1 LNLRHYVKAIQ
12 DFEKALEIDPH
23 PEAKNLLVK
32 AKDMQAQ
39 IKSEIESARRG
50 EFLMSSSKDIMEIQ
64 PSVDNLILS
73 VFKGSINEE
82 TSHKN
87 HKKKSKKKHSKRK
100 DKKHKKRRK
109 EEGYNSSTSHESFS

>member
-1 LNLRHYVKAIQ
+1 MRHYVKAIQ
-12 DFEKALEIDPH
+12 DFEKALEIDPSH

-32 AKDMQAQ
+32 AKDIQAQ

-50 EFLMSSSKDIMEIQ
+50 EFLMSSSKDIMETQ
-64 PSVDNLILS
+64 PSVDNLIDS
-73 VFKGSINEE
+73 VFKGPINEE

-87 HKKKSKKKHSKRK
+87 HKNKSKKKHSKKK